1 MQKLKTWVEINK
13 KAVASNIEAIK
24 SLLRPKTKLWSVVKS
39 NAYGHGLADFAKIAD
54 DSGVSGFCVD
64 SVQEGLKLRKNG
76 VKKPILTLG
85 PTLFPELFIAAQ
97 NNNIAVTVSNF
108 DILAKLLKIKNPPQ
122 FHLKIDTGM
131 HRQGFYSNEVS
142 ALIKLLKKSKVNCQK
157 SLVGIYTHFASAKDL
172 NYPTYT
178 DLQFSQFEK
187 ITKRLENSGFKN
199 LIRHAAATGG
209 TLINQKYHLDAVRVG
224 IGLYGLWPSK
234 ELFLQIKNL
243 KLKPVLSW
251 HTLVSEVKN
260 LKKWD
265 YVGYDL
271 AERVSAPS
279 KIAILPI
286 GYWHGFPRG
295 LSGIGEV
302 LINGRRA
309 KILGRVS
316 MDLIVANVTGIPC
329 KTGYRATIIGRQ
341 KNEEISA
348 FEIAQK
354 LGTIHYELVTRINP
368 LIERIVK

>member
-1 MQKLKTWVEINK
+1 MPKLKTWVEINK
-13 KAVASNIEAIK
+13 KAVASNIK
-24 SLLRPKTKLWSVVKS
+24 TLRSLLKPKTKLWSVVKS

-54 DSGVSGFCVD
+54 DSGVNGFCVD

-76 VKKPILTLG
+76 IKKPVLVLG
-85 PTLFPELFIAAQ
+85 PTLPGLFKEAFAG
-97 NNNIAVTVSNF
+97 NITITISNF
-108 DILAKLLKIKNPPQ
+108 DSLKNLLKNKYKPN
-122 FHLKIDTGM
+122 FHLKFDTGM
-131 HRQGFYSNEVS
+131 HRQGFYLNEVS
-142 ALIKLLKKSKVNCQK
+142 KLIKLLKANKLANQ
-157 SLVGIYTHFASAKDL
+157 LTGIYTHFASAKDL

-187 ITKRLENSGFKN
+187 EIKRLENSGFKN
-199 LIRHAAATGG
+199 LIKHASATGG
-209 TLINQKYHLDAVRVG
+209 TLINPRYHLDAVRIG

-234 ELFLQIKNL
+234 ELFLQRKDL

-251 HTLVSEVKN
+251 HALISEIKN
-260 LKKWD
+260 LKKGD

-271 AERVSAPS
+271 AERISSPS

-295 LSGIGEV
+295 LSGAGEV
-302 LINGRRA
+302 LISGKRA

-329 KTGYRATIIGRQ
+329 KTGDRATIIGRQ

-348 FEIAQK
+348 FETAQK